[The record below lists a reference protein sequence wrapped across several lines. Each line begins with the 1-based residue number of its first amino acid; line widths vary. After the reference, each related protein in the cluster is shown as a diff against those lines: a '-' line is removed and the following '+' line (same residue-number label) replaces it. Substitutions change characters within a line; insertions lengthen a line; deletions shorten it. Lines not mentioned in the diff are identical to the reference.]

1 MNTLPIIAGSQ
12 IELDAFLRATPWL
25 NAEHVTRVTEPEHLQ
40 WRAGLVLA
48 LPGWELAPAIRK
60 PRDLLAMVA
69 RRNMQLVVLEHAAYD
84 LTIQPAPCRDR
95 LAELELAERFASE
108 CG

>member
-1 MNTLPIIAGSQ
+1 MKTLPIIAGSQ
-12 IELDAFLRATPWL
+12 FELDAFLRATPWL

-60 PRDLLAMVA
+60 PRELLAMVA

-84 LTIQPAPCRDR
+84 LRVAGG
-95 LAELELAERFASE
+95 AA
-108 CG
+108 